1 MRVLP
6 LFDPKATPQSWNERM
21 SPGEFAVL
29 FSNLQPVDLPKS
41 PVAVIF
47 SNLPEAE
54 DYATAQVEALPAL
67 RCSIYDDNGLGR
79 QPIRILAGSK
89 GHDKNVI
96 SSGFRRWVG
105 SALLLVG
112 LIFGFIEWRAD
123 SKLMWAGTLGSRI
136 GPIGFILL
144 ITELG
149 LVLTER
155 QKRRK
160 QQQPHP

>member
-6 LFDPKATPQSWNERM
+6 LFDPKATPQNWNERM

-29 FSNLQPVDLPKS
+29 FSNLQPLDLPKS

-47 SNLPEAE
+47 PTLSEAE
-54 DYATAQVEALPAL
+54 DYATAQTEALPAL
-67 RCSIYDDNGLGR
+67 RCSVYDDNGLGR
-79 QPIRILAGSK
+79 EPIRVIAGAQ
-89 GHDKNVI
+89 GHDRNVI

-105 SALLLVG
+105 GALLLIG

-123 SKLMWAGTLGSRI
+123 SKLMWAGTLASRI

-149 LVLTER
+149 IVLTDR

-160 QQQPHP
+160 EQQPRP